1 MAGPT
6 VLPLGLRRLARLP
19 RLPLAASLLGALVGC
34 TPPAPPVVASIQREA
49 AGNRPVV
56 VLVDFVDFECPYCRA
71 SHLALAP
78 VLRENEGHVV
88 VVRKHV
94 PLGFHPHALPAA
106 RASIC
111 AEAQG
116 KEAEMADLLVATLP
130 ASLDEEGCAE
140 LANKLALDL
149 PRYLACVAAPSTE
162 ARIRK
167 DMTDFSQAKLEAVPT
182 VFVGDIKLEGEQ
194 SGSALRA
201 AVKRARAGR

>member
-1 MAGPT
+1 MRRPRDRSAHRPLFRLRPT
-6 VLPLGLRRLARLP
+6 LVGLA
-19 RLPLAASLLGALVGC
+19 LGAAAC
-34 TPPAPPVVASIQREA
+34 APPAPPAIAAIQREA

-56 VLVDFVDFECPYCRA
+56 VIVDFVDFECPFCRA

-88 VVRKHV
+88 VVRKHA
-94 PLGFHPHALPAA
+94 PLSFHPHALPAA

-116 KEAEMADLLVATLP
+116 KEAEMADLLVTTLP
-130 ASLDEEGCAE
+130 SALDDRGCAD

-167 DMTDFSQAKLEAVPT
+167 DLTDFSQAGLEAVPT

-194 SGSALRA
+194 STASLRA
-201 AVKRARAGR
+201 AVKRARSR

>member
-1 MAGPT
+1 MPGPAA
-6 VLPLGLRRLARLP
+6 LSPARS
-19 RLPLAASLLGALVGC
+19 RLPLLAAFVGGLVSTAC
-34 TPPAPPVVASIQREA
+34 TPPAPPVIASIQREA
-49 AGNRPVV
+49 AASRPVV
-56 VLVDFVDFECPYCRA
+56 VIVDFVDFECPYCRA

-116 KEAEMADLLVATLP
+116 KEPEMADLLMATLP

-149 PRYLACVAAPSTE
+149 PRYLACVVAPSTE

-182 VFVGDIKLEGEQ
+182 VFVDDILLEGEQ
-194 SGSALRA
+194 STASLRA
-201 AVKRARAGR
+201 AVKKARSRR